1 MVLRNL
7 ILFLSRRKWLR
18 ARMEQPG
25 GAERLVRRFV
35 AGRTLEDAVE
45 VSRRLA
51 GEGMLVTLDHLG
63 ENVTNDLEAAASLAD
78 YQDALLRLRQER
90 LNGTIS
96 VKLTQ
101 LGLDLDAGACRER
114 VFLLCEEALRSQTR
128 VEVDMEA
135 SGYVDRT
142 LALVEAA
149 HARTGNVRAV
159 IQAYLRRSEAD
170 VRRLNQ
176 LGIPVRLCK
185 GAYLESE
192 RVAYVEKREV
202 DENYAR
208 LMSLLLA
215 EGSQPALATH
225 DRPLVRR
232 ALREM
237 ERRGIGPA
245 EMEFQ
250 MLYGI
255 GQELQRTILRAGCRL
270 RLYVPYGAAWYPYF
284 MRRLAERPA
293 NVWFLARNLMR
304 A

>member
-1 MVLRNL
+1 MLLRNL
-7 ILFLSRRKWLR
+7 FLFLSRRKWLR
-18 ARMEQPG
+18 TRMEQPG
-25 GAERLVRRFV
+25 MAGRVARRFV
-35 AGRTLEDAVE
+35 AGRTLEDAVQ

-51 GEGMLVTLDHLG
+51 GEGILVTLDHLG
-63 ENVTNDLEAAASLAD
+63 ENVTNGLEAAASLAD

-90 LNGTIS
+90 LSGTIS

-101 LGLDLDAGACRER
+101 LGLDLDAEACRER
-114 VFLLCEEALRSQTR
+114 VFLLCDEALGSGTR

-142 LALVEAA
+142 LAIVEAA

-185 GAYLESE
+185 GAYLEPES
-192 RVAYVEKREV
+192 AAFAAKREV

-215 EGSQPALATH
+215 DGAQPALATH
-225 DRPLVRR
+225 DGKLVRR

-237 ERRGIGPA
+237 ARRGIGPA

-255 GQELQRTILRAGCRL
+255 GRDVRRTILRAGYRV

-293 NVWFLARNLMR
+293 NLWFLARNLMR

>member
-1 MVLRNL
+1 MLLRNL
-7 ILFLSRRKWLR
+7 FLFLSRRKWLR
-18 ARMEQPG
+18 TRLEQPG
-25 GAERLVRRFV
+25 IAGRVARRFV
-35 AGRTLEDAVE
+35 AGRTLEDAVQ

-51 GEGMLVTLDHLG
+51 GEGILVTLDHLG
-63 ENVTNDLEAAASLAD
+63 ENVTNGMEAAASLAD

-90 LNGTIS
+90 LDGTIS

-101 LGLDLDAGACRER
+101 LGLDLDAEACREH
-114 VFLLCEEALRSQTR
+114 VFLLCDEALRSGTR

-142 LALVEAA
+142 LAIVEAA

-159 IQAYLRRSEAD
+159 VQAYLRRSEAD

-176 LGIPVRLCK
+176 LEIPVRLCK
-185 GAYLESE
+185 GAYLEPE
-192 RVAYVEKREV
+192 RAAFATKREV

-215 EGSQPALATH
+215 GGVQPALATH
-225 DRPLVRR
+225 DGKLVRR

-237 ERRGIGPA
+237 ERRDIGPA

-255 GQELQRTILRAGCRL
+255 GRDVRRTILRAGYRV

-293 NVWFLARNLMR
+293 NLWFLARNLMR